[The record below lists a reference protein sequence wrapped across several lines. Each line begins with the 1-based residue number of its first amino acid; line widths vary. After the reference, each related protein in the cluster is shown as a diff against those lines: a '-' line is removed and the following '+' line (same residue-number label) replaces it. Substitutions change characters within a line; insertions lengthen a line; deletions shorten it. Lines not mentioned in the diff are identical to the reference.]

1 MYSTSTAHIW
11 RETCH
16 ISWKWDRR
24 SLNVWIQINP
34 SSSNFSFTSI
44 HPYIAQGMWKCL
56 GLVSFKR
63 FCFSQANDIILIIC
77 PVTIYCKNLDVW
89 KEQQNNM
96 NTISKFHS
104 FMTLTCLLHQK
115 KNIEQTKTVPQTMVS
130 NNNRNK
136 TNYSQP
142 TPNHQSSSATSMS
155 YIPRYSMNGISTSM
169 YHKNE
174 PSVGIK
180 IQLDDTYSKFGRNLN
195 TNKWKQTNQH
205 LLIAESSPWTVII
218 FQREKSKTIQS
229 NPMILLMEEI
239 LHQLICS
246 LSHYLQGF
254 IHPRWCRISSINS
267 MAPFCRG
274 HISNVT
280 SWYWAGWIIIDS
292 HWAIQWLW
300 MGHDLFW

>member
-56 GLVSFKR
+56 GLASFKR

-115 KNIEQTKTVPQTMVS
+115 KKTSNKQKPSHKQWYRTTTETKPTTHNQHQITSHHLLRVWVIYPDTQWMVYLPACTI
-130 NNNRNK
+130 K
-136 TNYSQP
+136 TNQ
-142 TPNHQSSSATSMS
+142 
-155 YIPRYSMNGISTSM
+155 
-169 YHKNE
+169 
-174 PSVGIK
+174 V
-180 IQLDDTYSKFGRNLN
+180 
-195 TNKWKQTNQH
+195 
-205 LLIAESSPWTVII
+205 
-218 FQREKSKTIQS
+218 
-229 NPMILLMEEI
+229 
-239 LHQLICS
+239 
-246 LSHYLQGF
+246 
-254 IHPRWCRISSINS
+254 
-267 MAPFCRG
+267 
-274 HISNVT
+274 
-280 SWYWAGWIIIDS
+280 
-292 HWAIQWLW
+292 
-300 MGHDLFW
+300 